1 MLQGVAD
8 SADPLSLQERLLLG
22 QRFNLVA
29 REEELARLARW
40 LDEAVAGRGGV
51 YLVRGEA
58 GAGKSSL
65 VTEFADRAYARY
77 PELVTAAGVCD
88 AQTGVGDAF
97 LPFREILETLTGD
110 VDGKLARG
118 RISQGNAGRLRKIAG
133 VATEAVLEVGPDLI
147 EAVVPGV
154 SLLASAGMFLA
165 GRSPLTEKLKRRLE
179 GGRDVPAQVTQ
190 DQIFEQYLRVLER
203 LSEKAPM
210 LLVIDDLHWADTAS
224 IGLLFRLGRRL
235 ANNRVL
241 VLGMYRGSD
250 VALGRGGERHPL
262 EQVLNELKRYH
273 GDVEIDLDP
282 AATGRGRE
290 FVDAFLDQ
298 EPNRLGEDF
307 RAALLEHTR
316 GHPLFTVELMRSLQ
330 ESGHLHRDQAGHWV
344 VDPGLDL
351 STMPS
356 RVEGVIEERLGRLGE
371 DLRRALTIAAVEG
384 EDFTAEVVSKVL
396 PEEVRRLVLSLSETL
411 QKQHRLVQ
419 AVGLERLG
427 RTRLSRYRFSHVMM
441 QDYLLRHL
449 DEVEAAYLH
458 EDVARA
464 LEELYAEAL
473 DSVVVRLAHHYEAA
487 GVADRALR
495 YLTMAGDRARQSFAP
510 VEAIGHYRRALPW
523 ADTDEERI
531 PVLLSLIDQYQ
542 MAGDLAGRI
551 EALEQLEALV
561 PAGDGRPER
570 AETVLRRARLELD
583 RGHYPDAR
591 AAATEAAEQ
600 FAALDDPGGQAD
612 ALATLANV
620 EYHTGN
626 YAGAREAAARAH
638 ELAEVVGRTDLLAR
652 SMNALGIVADLTG
665 DRVAARSW
673 FERALETNRRSGRLN
688 LVASSLSNLGVLRF
702 RAHELAEAAAA
713 FRESAE
719 LARQVGDR
727 SMEATARSNLGMVL
741 RTVGQ
746 IADARRM
753 LEEALA
759 LHRELD
765 NPYAITRTLG
775 LLGTVLTDLGE
786 YEGARRAQTEA
797 LELDR
802 EVGDRQDEGFRHD
815 ALGQLEVH
823 LGRYDEAQAAWSTAL
838 GIAGELGDRD
848 LELSSLRG
856 LGEVELSRG
865 RPEQAIEQ
873 LRRARTVAE
882 ELSDT
887 GGLASTELLLGHAH
901 LTLGDLDAAGQA
913 YADALTRDDDPV
925 TPMARAG
932 AARVAVLRGDRDA
945 AGRLIGPVLPDL
957 LAHRG
962 VGCLDLIRVHLVAG
976 EVLAALGDARS
987 STVLAAG
994 RDELLRRAEALP
1006 PGLRASYLEAVPVN
1020 RQLLAAAERST
1031 PVRD

>member
-1 MLQGVAD
+1 MLRDVAD
-8 SADPLSLQERLLLG
+8 PAGPLSLEERLLLG

-29 REEELARLARW
+29 REDELARLAGW
-40 LDEAVAGRGGV
+40 LDRAMAGHGGV

-110 VDGKLARG
+110 VDTKLARG

-165 GRSPLTEKLKRRLE
+165 GRHPLTEKLKRRLE
-179 GGRDVPAQVTQ
+179 GGNDLPAQVTQ

-203 LSEKAPM
+203 LSGKAPL

-224 IGLLFRLGRRL
+224 IGLLFRLGRRVT
-235 ANNRVL
+235 NNRVL

-262 EQVLNELKRYH
+262 EPVLNELKRYH

-307 RAALLEHTR
+307 RSALLEHTR
-316 GHPLFTVELMRSLQ
+316 GHPLFTVELLRSLQ
-330 ESGHLHRDQAGHWV
+330 ESGHLHRDETGHWV

-396 PEEVRRLVLSLSETL
+396 PEEVRRLVLRLSETL

-419 AVGLERLG
+419 AVGVQRLG
-427 RTRLSRYRFSHVMM
+427 RTRLSRYRFAHVMM

-464 LEELYAEAL
+464 LEELYADTL

-487 GVADRALR
+487 GVPDQALR

-510 VEAIGHYRRALPW
+510 VEAIGHYRRALEW
-523 ADTDEERI
+523 ADTDDERI
-531 PVLLSLIDQYQ
+531 PVLIALIDQYQ

-551 EALEQLEALV
+551 ESLEQLEALV
-561 PAGDGRPER
+561 PSADGPPRER
-570 AETVLRRARLELD
+570 AETLLRRARLELD
-583 RGHYPDAR
+583 RGHYPHAR
-591 AAATEAAEQ
+591 EAATESAAQ
-600 FAALDDPGGQAD
+600 FAGLDNRGGEAD

-620 EYHTGN
+620 EYHTGH
-626 YAGAREAAARAH
+626 YPEAREAAERAHQLAERAGRSDLVARAMS
-638 ELAEVVGRTDLLAR
+638 AQ
-652 SMNALGIVADLTG
+652 GIVADLTG
-665 DRVAARSW
+665 DRAAARSW

-688 LVASSLSNLGVLRF
+688 LVASSLSNLGVMQF
-702 RAHELAEAAAA
+702 RAHELAEAAAS
-713 FRESAE
+713 FRESAD
-719 LARQVGDR
+719 LARQIGDR
-727 SMEATARSNLGMVL
+727 AMEATAKSNLGMTL
-741 RTVGQ
+741 RMVGEVTE
-746 IADARRM
+746 ARQV
-753 LEEALA
+753 LEEALP
-759 LHRELD
+759 LHREMD

-775 LLGTVLTDLGE
+775 LLGTTLVDLGE
-786 YEGARRAQTEA
+786 YEAARRAQAEA

-815 ALGQLEVH
+815 ALGVLEAQ
-823 LGRYDEAQAAWSTAL
+823 LGRYDEAHAAWSTAL
-838 GIAGELGDRD
+838 DIAGELGDRD
-848 LELSSLRG
+848 LELTSLRG
-856 LGEVELSRG
+856 LGEVDLARG

-873 LRRARTVAE
+873 LQRARTLAE
-882 ELSDT
+882 ELSDA
-887 GGLASTELLLGHAH
+887 GGLAWTELLLGHAH
-901 LTLGDLDAAGQA
+901 LALGDLDAAGRA
-913 YADALTRDDDPV
+913 YADAIARDDAPV
-925 TPMARAG
+925 SPAARAE
-932 AARVAVLRGDRDA
+932 AARVAVLRGDHDEAR
-945 AGRLIGPVLPDL
+945 RLLEPVLPDL
-957 LAHRG
+957 LALRG
-962 VGCLDLIRVHLVAG
+962 SGWLDLFRVHLVAG
-976 EVLAALGDARS
+976 EALAALADDRS
-987 STVLAAG
+987 AVVLAAG
-994 RDELLRRAEALP
+994 RAELLRRAEGLP
-1006 PGLRASYLEAVPVN
+1006 PGLRASFLEAVPVN
-1020 RQLLAAAERST
+1020 RQLLAAAGST
-1031 PVRD
+1031 PVPD